1 MLFIDFVAFVKVQI
15 LRFQSIENQNI
26 ENSVI
31 FRNVFPKGMHS
42 YVPNVGLYRNSSK
55 KVRLN
60 ENRIP
65 LAFEETSSTRGSYPV
80 SKCPVHTNSC
90 SIRSN
95 EAHVQKP
102 HGDSFFLS
110 FFAFTFLL

>member
-15 LRFQSIENQNI
+15 LRRFQSIENQNI

-31 FRNVFPKGMHS
+31 FRNDFAKGMHS

-80 SKCPVHTNSC
+80 SKCALYTNSC

-102 HGDSFFLS
+102 H
-110 FFAFTFLL
+110 